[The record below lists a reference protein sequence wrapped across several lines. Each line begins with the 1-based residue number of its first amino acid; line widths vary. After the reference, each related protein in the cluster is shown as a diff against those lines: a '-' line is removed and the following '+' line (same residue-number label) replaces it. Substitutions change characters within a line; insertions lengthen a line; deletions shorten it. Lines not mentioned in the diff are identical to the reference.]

1 MHGTPMFRVVV
12 PARYASTRLPGK
24 PLRTIA
30 GRPMVEHVWHRA
42 RDSGAAEVIIA
53 TDDARIEAACRAF
66 GADVAMT
73 DPGHPS
79 GTDRLAEVAHVRGW
93 ETDDVV
99 VNVQGDEPLL
109 PSANV
114 AQVAALLAGDAGADL
129 ATLATPIR
137 TLHEFLDPNVVKAV
151 VDGRGRA
158 LYFSRAPIPWVRD
171 AAPAGLASQSSHD
184 GALRHLGI
192 YAYRVGALLRMAA
205 LPPSPLEQSERLE
218 QLRALENGMRI
229 LLAVAVEVPGPGVD
243 TEADLAAAE
252 RAFAAASSSAR
263 R

>member
-1 MHGTPMFRVVV
+1 MFRVVV
-12 PARYASTRLPGK
+12 PARFASTRLPGK

-30 GRPMVEHVWHRA
+30 GRPMVEHVWRRA
-42 RDSGAAEVIIA
+42 RDSGAAEVVIA
-53 TDDARIEAACRAF
+53 TDDARIESACREF

-73 DPGHPS
+73 SAEHPS
-79 GTDRLAEVAHVRGW
+79 GTDRLAEVARARGW
-93 ETDDVV
+93 HAGDVV

-129 ATLATPIR
+129 ATLATPIAA
-137 TLHEFLDPNVVKAV
+137 LHEFLDPNVVKV
-151 VDGRGRA
+151 VADGRGRA

-171 AAPAGLASQSSHD
+171 AAPAGVASQSSYA

-192 YAYRVGALLRMAA
+192 YAYRCAALLRMAA
-205 LPPSPLEQSERLE
+205 LPPSPLEQAERLE
-218 QLRALENGMRI
+218 QLRALENGMNIRV
-229 LLAVAVEVPGPGVD
+229 AVAVEVPGPGVD

-252 RAFAAASSSAR
+252 RAFVELTATR
-263 R
+263 RR